1 MDKSAAPIVAPSA
14 NEISRKSFGQAPDAS
29 RFAGSAPR
37 GAKKITRGPNSL
49 VSPYFRYYRNAST
62 FTQGNR
68 LELSPRLRWKIDRFK
83 EKLSGAFGG
92 KPEDARPKLCP
103 ACGTLVGSSARRCHQ
118 CGASMTFSLAAASR
132 SLSRLMPTTSPASY
146 AILTLSC
153 VMYGLSLLW
162 TVRLSGLLPPAGGGL
177 GALMGLGSI
186 NGSVLQ
192 RLGASLPLPINV
204 AQPWRFVTAVFLHG
218 SIMHIVFNM
227 WVLMDIGPQIE
238 ELYGSAR
245 YLFIYVVTGVGGY
258 VVSSFFGHFSVGGS
272 GALLGL
278 IGVLLAITTGRRS
291 ASMQMLRSQL
301 IRWLIYIAVFGFL
314 FPGID
319 NWAHAGG
326 LGTGFVLGKIMKD
339 RAPAS
344 PEEHKRAL
352 ALGWASALVVFA
364 SFATVILLNL
374 RAR

>member
-1 MDKSAAPIVAPSA
+1 
-14 NEISRKSFGQAPDAS
+14 
-29 RFAGSAPR
+29 
-37 GAKKITRGPNSL
+37 
-49 VSPYFRYYRNAST
+49 
-62 FTQGNR
+62 

-83 EKLSGAFGG
+83 EKLSGAFSS
-92 KPEDARPKLCP
+92 KRENARPRLCP
-103 ACGTLVGSSARRCHQ
+103 ACGTLVGSTATRCHQ
-118 CGASMTFSLAAASR
+118 CGASLTFSLAAASR
-132 SLSRLMPTTSPASY
+132 SLSKLMPATSPATY

-162 TVRLSGLLPPAGGGL
+162 TMRLSGLQPPGGGGL
-177 GALMGLGSI
+177 GALLGLGSI

-192 RLGASLPLPINV
+192 RLGASLPLPINLL
-204 AQPWRFVTAVFLHG
+204 QPWRFVAAVFLHG

-245 YLFIYVVTGVGGY
+245 YLFIYVVTGVSGY
-258 VVSSFFGHFSVGGS
+258 VLSSFFGHFSVGGS

-291 ASMQMLRSQL
+291 AGMQMLRSQI

-326 LGTGFVLGKIMKD
+326 LAAGFLLGRIMKD
-339 RAPAS
+339 RVPAS
-344 PEEHKRAL
+344 LEEHKRAL
-352 ALGWASALVVFA
+352 VLGWASALVVFA
-364 SFATVILLNL
+364 SFAMVVFLNL
-374 RAR
+374 RMR